1 MTPTEDDNQPLS
13 RLELPEDQQ
22 TFLVNYETLVAM
34 VPFEAGSEEYHTF
47 NDLLSAMLSQANTWG
62 QEKARGERD

>member
-1 MTPTEDDNQPLS
+1 VTPIEEDGPLS

-22 TFLVNYETLVAM
+22 NFLVNYETLLAM
-34 VPFEAGSEEYHTF
+34 VPFEPGSDEYHTF
-47 NDLLSAMLSQANTWG
+47 NDLLSAMLAQANTWG

>member
-1 MTPTEDDNQPLS
+1 VTPTEDNQPLS

-22 TFLVNYETLVAM
+22 QFLLQYEALMGM
-34 VPFEAGSEEYHTF
+34 VDFEPGTDEYHDF
-47 NDLLSAMLSQANTWG
+47 NDLLSSLLSQANTWG

>member
-1 MTPTEDDNQPLS
+1 VTPIEEEDGPLS

-22 TFLVNYETLVAM
+22 NFLVNYETLVAM
-34 VPFEAGSEEYHTF
+34 LPWEPGSDEYHTF

-62 QEKARGERD
+62 QEKARGERE